1 MPIEERT
8 IAARKIHPKH
18 LLVDKPGA
26 TIETGQAVIPA
37 QDREC
42 WIVDLY
48 SAVALI
54 NPSGNISI
62 DGVTTSAGMTVLDA
76 SGYVWVTSST
86 AWTGYPQQPTPGDL
100 VSISRGIKY
109 GGQTLFVDNDF
120 VRTAN
125 ASIADDYSLP
135 DPIPNVPDN
144 SSRLVPS
151 MLLVTDESVSI
162 APYWRLVA
170 TQSGSIYQV
179 SAMVQV
185 VTTSL
190 VAPNWLFLDI
200 YRDGAFY
207 SRLDARIITAQAP
220 ASVQLLTGSQL
231 VHGSGEFDIRLWAV
245 TSFLLD
251 VPTGYEKLMRIT
263 AHRMR

>member
-8 IAARKIHPKH
+8 IGARKIHPKH

-48 SAVALI
+48 SATALS

-62 DGVTTSAGMTVLDA
+62 DGMTTSPGMTVLDA

-86 AWTGYPQQPTPGDL
+86 TWTGYPQQPTPGDL
-100 VSISRGIKY
+100 VSISRGLKY
-109 GGQTLFVDNDF
+109 GGQTVFVDNDF

-125 ASIADDYSLP
+125 ASIADGYSLP
-135 DPIPNVPDN
+135 DPIPDAPDN

-151 MLLVTDESVSI
+151 TLLISDESVSI
-162 APYWRLVA
+162 APFWRLVA
-170 TQSGSIYQV
+170 TQSGSVYQV

-185 VTTSL
+185 VTTFL
-190 VAPNWLFLDI
+190 VAPTLLYLDI
-200 YRDGAFY
+200 YRDDAFY
-207 SRLDARIITAQAP
+207 SRLDARIITVGSP
-220 ASVQLLTGSQL
+220 SVQLLTGSQL
-231 VHGSGEFDIRLWAV
+231 IHGSGEFDIRLWAG
-245 TSFLLD
+245 TSFFLN
-251 VPTGYEKLMRIT
+251 VPTNYERLMRIT
-263 AHRMR
+263 AHRLR

>member
-26 TIETGQAVIPA
+26 TIESGQAVIPA

-48 SAVALI
+48 SATALS

-62 DGVTTSAGMTVLDA
+62 DGVTTSPGMTVLDGA
-76 SGYVWVTSST
+76 GYVWVTSST

-100 VSISRGIKY
+100 VSISRGLKY

-120 VRTAN
+120 VRTTN

-135 DPIPNVPDN
+135 DPIPDAPDN
-144 SSRLVPS
+144 TSRLVPS
-151 MLLVTDESVSI
+151 TLLVSDESVSI
-162 APYWRLVA
+162 APYWRLDA
-170 TQSGSIYQV
+170 SQSGSVYQV

-185 VTTSL
+185 VTTFL
-190 VAPNWLFLDI
+190 AAPTWLFLDI
-200 YRDGAFY
+200 YRDDEFY
-207 SRLDARIITAQAP
+207 SRLDARVINVGTP
-220 ASVQLLTGSQL
+220 SVQVLTGSQL
-231 VHGSGEFDIRLWAV
+231 VHGSGEFDIRLWAG
-245 TSFLLD
+245 TSFPLN

-263 AHRMR
+263 AHRLR

>member
-8 IAARKIHPKH
+8 IGARKIHPKH

-48 SAVALI
+48 SAVALT
-54 NPSGNISI
+54 NPSGNVTI
-62 DGVTTSAGMTVLDA
+62 DGVTTSPGMTVLDRA
-76 SGYVWVTSST
+76 GYLWVTSST
-86 AWTGYPQQPTPGDL
+86 SWTGYPQQPTPGDL

-135 DPIPNVPDN
+135 DPIPDAPDN

-151 MLLVTDESVSI
+151 TLLVSDESVSI
-162 APYWRLVA
+162 APYWRLDA
-170 TQSGSIYQV
+170 SQSGSVYQV

-185 VTTSL
+185 VTTFL
-190 VAPNWLFLDI
+190 VAPTWLFLDI
-200 YRDGAFY
+200 YRDDEFY
-207 SRLDARIITAQAP
+207 SRLDARVITVANPSIQI
-220 ASVQLLTGSQL
+220 LTGSQL

-245 TSFLLD
+245 TSFLLN

-263 AHRMR
+263 AHRLR

>member
-18 LLVDKPGA
+18 LLVDKTGA

-42 WIVDLY
+42 WLVDLY
-48 SAVALI
+48 SATALS
-54 NPSGNISI
+54 NPSGNISV

-100 VSISRGIKY
+100 VSISRGLKY

-125 ASIADDYSLP
+125 ASIADEYSLP
-135 DPIPNVPDN
+135 DPIPDAPNN

-151 MLLVTDESVSI
+151 TLLVSDESVSI
-162 APYWRLVA
+162 APFWRLVA

-185 VTTSL
+185 VTTFL
-190 VAPNWLFLDI
+190 AAPTWLFLDI

-207 SRLDARIITAQAP
+207 SRLDARVIIVGTP
-220 ASVQLLTGSQL
+220 SVQLLNGSQL
-231 VHGSGEFDIRLWAV
+231 VHGSGEFDIRLWAG
-245 TSFLLD
+245 TSFPLN

>member
-8 IAARKIHPKH
+8 IGARKIHPKH

-48 SAVALI
+48 SSTALT

-62 DGVTTSAGMTVLDA
+62 DGVTTSPEMTVLDGA
-76 SGYVWVTSST
+76 GYVWVTSST

-100 VSISRGIKY
+100 VSISRGLKY
-109 GGQTLFVDNDF
+109 GGQTLFVDNDA
-120 VRTAN
+120 VRTTN
-125 ASIADDYSLP
+125 ASIADEYSLP
-135 DPIPNVPDN
+135 DPIPDAPDN
-144 SSRLVPS
+144 TSRLVPS
-151 MLLVTDESVSI
+151 TLLITDESVSI

-185 VTTSL
+185 VTTFL
-190 VAPNWLFLDI
+190 VAPTWLFLDI
-200 YRDGAFY
+200 YRDDEFY
-207 SRLDARIITAQAP
+207 SRLDARVIIVGTP
-220 ASVQLLTGSQL
+220 SVQLLTGSQL

-245 TSFLLD
+245 TSFFLN

-263 AHRMR
+263 AHRLR

>member
-8 IAARKIHPKH
+8 IGARKIHPKH

-48 SAVALI
+48 SATALT

-62 DGVTTSAGMTVLDA
+62 DGVTTSAGMTVLDGA
-76 SGYVWVTSST
+76 GYLWVTSST

-100 VSISRGIKY
+100 ASISRGNKY

-120 VRTAN
+120 VRNAN
-125 ASIADDYSLP
+125 ASIADFYSLP
-135 DPIPNVPDN
+135 DPVPNVPDN
-144 SSRLVPS
+144 TARLVPNTW
-151 MLLVTDESVSI
+151 LVSDESVTNV
-162 APYWRLVA
+162 PCWTLYA

-179 SAMVQV
+179 SAMVQI
-185 VTTSL
+185 VTTSI
-190 VAPNWLFLDI
+190 VASTWVFLDI
-200 YRDGAFY
+200 YRNNAFY
-207 SRLDARIITAQAP
+207 SRLDARIMVPETP
-220 ASVQLLTGSQL
+220 ASMLLLNGSQL
-231 VHGSGEFDIRLWAV
+231 VHGNGDFDIRLWSVA
-245 TSFLLD
+245 TIPINT
-251 VPTGYEKLMRIT
+251 PTGYQKLMRIT